1 MTFNLDPGFLTCPAH
16 WRVIEAAGVG
26 AILLLLGLDGR
37 GVRGKDELPA
47 LASASALISN
57 L

>member
-1 MTFNLDPGFLTCPAH
+1 MSSSEAIAGGVLGFRG
-16 WRVIEAAGVG
+16 RV
-26 AILLLLGLDGR
+26 LGLDGR

-47 LASASALISN
+47 LASASALISD